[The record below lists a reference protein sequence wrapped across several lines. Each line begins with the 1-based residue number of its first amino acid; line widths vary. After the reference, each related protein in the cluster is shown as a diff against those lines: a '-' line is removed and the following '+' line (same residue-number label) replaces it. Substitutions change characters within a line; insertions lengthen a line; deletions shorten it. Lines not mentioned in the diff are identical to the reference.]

1 MSLIRKLWRWINPTD
16 HIRLLILELDSIN
29 AAYLSKL
36 AVEAHTSR
44 SEVARDLLRT
54 ALVDQQIAE
63 THLARWRTLTPR
75 QQQAAALTCLNFTNR
90 QIAAHLGI
98 SPQTVKAH
106 IRNLLHRLDL
116 HSKAELRLVL
126 SDWDF
131 SEWI

>member
-1 MSLIRKLWRWINPTD
+1 MKLIRKLWRWINPAEHT
-16 HIRLLILELDSIN
+16 RLLVLELDSIN
-29 AAYLSKL
+29 DSYLSKL
-36 AVEAHTSR
+36 AAEAHTSR
-44 SEVARDLLRT
+44 SEIAGDLLRS

-90 QIAAHLGI
+90 QIAARLGI

-106 IRNLLHRLDL
+106 MRNLLHRLDL
-116 HSKAELRLVL
+116 HSKAELRLAL

-131 SEWI
+131 SEWV